1 MKKHF
6 AFLLCL
12 IRMLS
17 LISCHTNSQNAQET
31 TATTETDS
39 SANNA
44 AMQMYEA
51 AIKEEIS
58 VFDERL
64 GEINLKGLRF
74 TNKDTEL
81 GSCKLLKKAV
91 LDIDRDGINEF
102 VIQSPDQEHIILRYD
117 NGRVYSYRL
126 DAHDYYRLNTDGTF
140 YWYDSF
146 ESSGRACGLSRI
158 VFVAQTLNVKPIYSL
173 EVSANPTKYEYFVEG
188 QVVTGNEY
196 YDYQHDQN
204 VHRKSVKFSQF
215 ELACS
220 YPISAQQAWD
230 LANAYWDDQDGC
242 AECSAGTA
250 WTVRIAMIDTP
261 NSETNAYRFAFLV
274 ECNSGGGLEGY
285 ECMPPHTVREHDQ
298 ILVNAS
304 TGEIVASSYDPDG
317 ECISV
322 EQAIEI
328 AQNDCDYIDFE
339 TEGNAYLVEHDADA
353 AAPDHFYVIVI
364 QKYYVDH
371 YSAYTTRW
379 VHKYTG
385 EIIAPYYIN
394 GK

>member
-12 IRMLS
+12 IMMLS
-17 LISCHTNSQNAQET
+17 LISCHTNGQNAQET
-31 TATTETDS
+31 TSTTEADS

-64 GEINLKGLRF
+64 GEVKLKGLS
-74 TNKDTEL
+74 NNDSEL

-91 LDIDRDGINEF
+91 VDIDRDGINEF

-117 NGRVYSYRL
+117 SGRVYSYRL

-140 YWYDSF
+140 YWYDF
-146 ESSGRACGLSRI
+146 VESSGRACGLSRI
-158 VFVAQTLNVKPIYSL
+158 VFDAQTLNVIPIYSL
-173 EVSANPTKYEYFVEG
+173 EVSANPTEYEYFVEG
-188 QVVTGNEY
+188 KAVTGNEY

-204 VHRKSVKFSQF
+204 VHRPSVKFSQF

-230 LANAYWDDQDGC
+230 LANAYWNDQDGC
-242 AECSAGTA
+242 AECSAGTT

-274 ECNSGGGLEGY
+274 EWNSGGGLEGY

-304 TGEIVASSYDPDG
+304 TGEIVASACDWGSA
-317 ECISV
+317 CISV

-328 AQNDCDYIDFE
+328 AKKDCEYIDFE
-339 TEGNAYLVEHDADA
+339 NEANEYLVEHDADA
-353 AAPDHFYVIVI
+353 TAPDHF
-364 QKYYVDH
+364 
-371 YSAYTTRW
+371 T
-379 VHKYTG
+379 
-385 EIIAPYYIN
+385 
-394 GK
+394 